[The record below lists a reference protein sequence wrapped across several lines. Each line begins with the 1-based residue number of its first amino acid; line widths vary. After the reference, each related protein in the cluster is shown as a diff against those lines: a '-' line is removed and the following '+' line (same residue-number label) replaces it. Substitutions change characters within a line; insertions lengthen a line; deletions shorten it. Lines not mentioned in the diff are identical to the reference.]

1 MMLFHRR
8 HLIALAAMVA
18 WYLMIPPFHMSGDD
32 VSAELHAPLSK
43 WSRVR
48 RFERASDCEATRS
61 AEQRKPTGNLVIM
74 LGPKQAQA
82 VTKAGVCVSAD
93 DPRLNPK

>member
-1 MMLFHRR
+1 MLFHRC
-8 HLIALAAMVA
+8 HPIALAALVA

-32 VSAELHAPLSK
+32 VSADLHAPLSK
-43 WSRVR
+43 WSQVR
-48 RFERASDCEATRS
+48 RFQRDSDCEAARS

-82 VTKAGVCVSAD
+82 VANAAVCVASD
-93 DPRLNPK
+93 DPRLNLK